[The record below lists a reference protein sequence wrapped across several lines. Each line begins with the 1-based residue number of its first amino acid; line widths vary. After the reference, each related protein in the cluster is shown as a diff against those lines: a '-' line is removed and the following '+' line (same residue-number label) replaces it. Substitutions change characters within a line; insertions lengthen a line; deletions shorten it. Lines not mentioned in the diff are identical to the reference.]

1 MIGLRRDGGARRIA
15 ALRGKNGRGRIAL
28 LVRVFKETRRD
39 NACAIDDECARVR
52 NAVRARARCLLLV
65 QNAEAPDDGRPRV
78 RNQRKTDAA

>member
-1 MIGLRRDGGARRIA
+1 MIGLRCDRGARRIA

-39 NACAIDDECARVR
+39 DACAIDDERARVR
-52 NAVRARARCLLLV
+52 NAVGRRAGCLLLV
-65 QNAEAPDDGRPRV
+65 QNAEAPDDRRPGV